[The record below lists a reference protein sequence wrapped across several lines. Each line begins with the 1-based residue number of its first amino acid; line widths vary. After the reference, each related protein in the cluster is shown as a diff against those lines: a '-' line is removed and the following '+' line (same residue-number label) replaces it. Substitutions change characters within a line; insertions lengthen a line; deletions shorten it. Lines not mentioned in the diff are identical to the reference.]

1 MTEREAL
8 SELRER
14 AVRAELQRLL
24 ESTAFRTSRR
34 CRDFLSYIVEHT
46 MSGQR
51 LTLKERSIGIDL
63 FQLPYDFDTGQ
74 RTIVRVTASE
84 VRKKLAQH
92 YLADNGTHHAV
103 RIDLPPGSYSAEF
116 KWATE
121 PAARQEPRLQEPLA
135 PQPDLPPPIDQAPG
149 KSASPKTGY
158 RPRTILAATLALV
171 SVIAGILFLW
181 QGRAAKVKP
190 AGPGFT
196 RAAESVAALPATG
209 TEVRIMVGSR
219 EPYIDRSGRAW
230 QPDRFFSGGSLAFS
244 RAEKISRTLDPDI
257 YRHVR
262 RGEFRYDIPLQP
274 GSYELHLHF
283 AETGLSDFISAESS
297 GEGNAFFEFRVMA
310 SRFWTSLMLW
320 QMRTEP
326 IPPTS
331 GFSGTSHRDPTAF
344 FI

>member
-103 RIDLPPGSYSAEF
+103 RIDLTSRFKIYSF
-116 KWATE
+116 DSIE
-121 PAARQEPRLQEPLA
+121 PARA
-135 PQPDLPPPIDQAPG
+135 
-149 KSASPKTGY
+149 Y
-158 RPRTILAATLALV
+158 RTKPTEERKRCGNILK
-171 SVIAGILFLW
+171 
-181 QGRAAKVKP
+181 RRVKP
-190 AGPGFT
+190 YRSGNGGPTHTSDLGSN
-196 RAAESVAALPATG
+196 RERPSSVAESV
-209 TEVRIMVGSR
+209 
-219 EPYIDRSGRAW
+219 
-230 QPDRFFSGGSLAFS
+230 
-244 RAEKISRTLDPDI
+244 
-257 YRHVR
+257 
-262 RGEFRYDIPLQP
+262 
-274 GSYELHLHF
+274 
-283 AETGLSDFISAESS
+283 
-297 GEGNAFFEFRVMA
+297 
-310 SRFWTSLMLW
+310 
-320 QMRTEP
+320 
-326 IPPTS
+326 
-331 GFSGTSHRDPTAF
+331 
-344 FI
+344 